1 MFDNILMLKEIL
13 MIKNLKSKNNKK
25 NNKNKP
31 MTNLIEDKIFGIL
44 AKS

>member
-1 MFDNILMLKEIL
+1 MLKEIL